1 MVLATILVELN
12 SNGLQLEARISE
24 ADGDVGLGGQLAV
37 LVRLGSGRHFQ
48 RQRARQNLYFTE
60 SSPPKST

>member
-37 LVRLGSGRHFQ
+37 LVRLGSGRDIQ
-48 RQRARQNLYFTE
+48 RQTAQLARYSDVCIQCV
-60 SSPPKST
+60 